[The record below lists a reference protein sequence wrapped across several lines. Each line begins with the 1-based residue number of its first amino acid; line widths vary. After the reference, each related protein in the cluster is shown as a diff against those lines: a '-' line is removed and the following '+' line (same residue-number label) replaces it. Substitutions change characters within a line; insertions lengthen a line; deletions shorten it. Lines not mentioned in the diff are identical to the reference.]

1 MKIKAET
8 QGRYGWI
15 MALKAISMLIGLAVG
30 TLAYGWTLFPPTVHA
45 DQSEAK
51 FCQITDAQL
60 LADKSHLRG
69 PRVGVQ
75 LLANRKSVGA
85 GEVISARLA
94 NFTAKNFISGAEFK
108 VQRYGSSGWETD
120 ASSPDGPWPR
130 SAAVLRAGKTRGC
143 YRYFVADDQPGGRY
157 RFLTIVN
164 VRSEDRNRKFP
175 EVAKFS
181 IRRDGR

>member
-8 QGRYGWI
+8 QDQYRWVV
-15 MALKAISMLIGLAVG
+15 ALKALSMLIGVAVG
-30 TLAYGWTLFPPTVHA
+30 TLMYGWMLSPTSVQA
-45 DQSEAK
+45 GQSEAK

-60 LADKSHLRG
+60 LADRSHLRG

-85 GEVISARLA
+85 GEVIYARLA

-143 YRYFVADDQPGGRY
+143 YRYSVANDQIGGRY
-157 RFLTIVN
+157 RFLTVLN
-164 VRSEDRNRKFP
+164 ARSETRIQKFP

-181 IRRDGR
+181 IRGDGR